1 MLKKIYILFF
11 MILCLQVTAQNQDS
25 IKPTTTLQDI
35 ENYSKRNKFYKT
47 LHSLIVTKKPKNVVT
62 KRTDS
67 IPVINLDAFNGKI
80 IRNIDIQTFDPF
92 GYSLSD
98 TTRIPKN
105 KIEKGGN
112 WLHIKSKK
120 FTIKNMLLFKTNEP
134 FEASEIKESERLVR
148 SQRFVRQITIT
159 PVELQNNP
167 DSIDLNIKVL
177 DSWSLYPTGTISSS
191 SGSIRLVERNFA
203 GLGHFFSNQYSTR
216 FKENEHAFRSQY
228 QVNNIANTF
237 INVGGIYQ
245 IDYLKNYQK
254 TLYANRPF
262 YTPLTKYAGGITAT
276 QNFLRDSIPDANKE
290 SIIARFKYNT
300 YDFWIGRAFR
310 MNKNN
315 STEITNLVASLR
327 YNVINY
333 NEKPNENFVPI
344 SLYTNHRMMLGSLS
358 ISSNKYVQ
366 TKYLFNY
373 GIIEDIAVGKQFSIT
388 GGYQW
393 REEKNRPYVGAK
405 FALGNYI
412 NEHFY
417 GISTEWG
424 SYFNQEKL
432 EQTVFRTDLLYFS
445 KAFEIKDWKFRQFVN
460 AEIVYGSHRLDY
472 GKDRITLN
480 GKYGIDGFHSY
491 SLKGTKKIL
500 FSIQTQSYAPGHFL
514 GFRFSPYL
522 SAAFGWIGEKNQKFV
537 SDNMYSK
544 IAAGI
549 MINNDYLI
557 FQNIQLSIAFYPTIP
572 GIGRNI
578 IKTNNIKNDTFEL
591 MQFNDLKP
599 STVIFQ

>member
-1 MLKKIYILFF
+1 MFF
-11 MILCLQVTAQNQDS
+11 LILCLQTKAQNQDS
-25 IKPTTTLQDI
+25 INKPTTLENI
-35 ENYSKRNKFYKT
+35 ESYSKKNRFFKT
-47 LHSLIVTKKPKNVVT
+47 LHSLIVKPKQSNKVT
-62 KRTDS
+62 AKKTDS
-67 IPVINLDAFNGKI
+67 LPTLNLDNFNGKI
-80 IRNIDIQTFDPF
+80 IRNIDIQTYDPF

-98 TTRIPKN
+98 STKIPQK
-105 KIEKGGN
+105 KVEKGGN

-120 FTIKNMLLFKTNEP
+120 FTIRNMLLIKPNQP

-159 PVELQNNP
+159 PVEIQNNP
-167 DSIDLNIKVL
+167 DSIDLKVKVL

-191 SGSIRLVERNFA
+191 TGSIRLVERNFA
-203 GLGHFFSNQYSTR
+203 GLGHYFSNQYSTR
-216 FKENEHAFRSQY
+216 FKEKQHFYRSQY
-228 QVNNIANTF
+228 QINNVANTF

-245 IDYLKNYQK
+245 IDFLKNYQK
-254 TLYANRPF
+254 TLYLSRPF
-262 YTPLTKYAGGITAT
+262 YSPQTKYAGGITAS
-276 QNFLRDSIPDANKE
+276 QYFLKDSIPDIKKK
-290 SIIARFKYNT
+290 SIIANFKYNL
-300 YDFWIGRAFR
+300 YDFWFGRAFR
-310 MNKNN
+310 ISKDD

-333 NEKPNENFVPI
+333 KERPKDDYIPE
-344 SLYTNHRMMLGSLS
+344 SLYSNHQMVLGSLA
-358 ISSNKYVQ
+358 ISSNQYIQ

-373 GIIEDIAVGKQFSIT
+373 GIIEDIAVGKTFSIT

-393 REEKNRPYVGAK
+393 RDFTNRPYIGTK
-405 FALGNYI
+405 FALGKYI
-412 NEHFY
+412 NNHFY
-417 GISTEWG
+417 GINTEWG
-424 SYFNQEKL
+424 SYFNQSHL

-445 KAFEIKDWKFRQFVN
+445 KAFEYKDWKFRQFIN

-472 GKDRITLN
+472 EKDRINLN

-500 FSIQTQSYAPGHFL
+500 LSVQTQSYAPGSIL

-522 SAAFGWIGEKNQKFV
+522 SAAFGWIGEKNQTFV
-537 SDNMYSK
+537 SDNVYSK

-549 MINNDYLI
+549 MLNNDYLI
-557 FQNIQLSIAFYPTIP
+557 FQNVQLSFAFYPTIP
-572 GIGRNI
+572 GVGRNI

-599 STVIFQ
+599 ATVIFQ